1 MPSFPYINKA
11 KDAEFQ
17 NCLPISI
24 FKEQNQKR
32 KKIKMKLKNSSVFYK
47 ILLKKQI
54 KMKKEECKEEDIDFI
69 EGDTIEQS

>member
-17 NCLPISI
+17 NCMPIGI

-54 KMKKEECKEEDIDFI
+54 KKTNEEAKEEEIFID
-69 EGDTIEQS
+69 EDTIEQS